1 MTRCVRCGEKPSTPG
16 EADLIETHEM
26 CRRCRHDDLREL
38 AADTDSTSI
47 LEASA
52 AVNAA
57 QDEVVRAKCSLLL
70 AAEFAQ
76 YAIEDYADRGDSG
89 ALLDALTVYQAAEA
103 ARRTASDALAAAVKK
118 ELDR

>member
-38 AADTDSTSI
+38 A
-47 LEASA
+47 
-52 AVNAA
+52 
-57 QDEVVRAKCSLLL
+57 
-70 AAEFAQ
+70 
-76 YAIEDYADRGDSG
+76 
-89 ALLDALTVYQAAEA
+89 
-103 ARRTASDALAAAVKK
+103 SDALAAAVKK